1 MTNKADQL
9 ADPDQLRQL
18 CGLQF
23 LVALFALAQIGTSF
37 KLWLPQSV
45 FPQVPLISGFV
56 WPNTVAWILM
66 GLMVLGLLGQLMDS
80 LRGDPS
86 KRFSLLFLLAAGSL
100 LLEDQ
105 HRWQPW
111 MIQYIWISLL
121 ILIGPPRRTLTLV
134 IILTTSLY
142 VYSAIS
148 KANLMFLE
156 QHGQVILSGLFRS
169 LSLELNRFPETIQRV
184 MIATF
189 PMGECFIAVGLLIP
203 RTRRL
208 AACLAMLMH
217 GLLILTFSSRGLN
230 HEWSVMLWNSFF
242 LLQAFWLWCLPKQ
255 VVLKKN
261 ETSKSSQRRFDYAL
275 ICVGL
280 FLWSFP
286 LLRLTGHLDQWLGWS
301 LYSPRAVVVRV
312 LLAKPPT
319 QISEDFPP
327 FTSDPYRWI
336 EGDAGPLVFVSDRWS
351 ISQLHVPL
359 NPEPRLEVAVAW
371 ALCEKYNC
379 WSDLSVV
386 VEQRNLMSP
395 TDRQAEQFTAQA
407 ELEELRQRFLL
418 PTQPNHRFFEN
429 NGQNQ

>member
-1 MTNKADQL
+1 MTNKADQP

-217 GLLILTFSSRGLN
+217 GLLILTFSSRI
-230 HEWSVMLWNSFF
+230 ES
-242 LLQAFWLWCLPKQ
+242 
-255 VVLKKN
+255 
-261 ETSKSSQRRFDYAL
+261 
-275 ICVGL
+275 
-280 FLWSFP
+280 
-286 LLRLTGHLDQWLGWS
+286 
-301 LYSPRAVVVRV
+301 RV
-312 LLAKPPT
+312 
-319 QISEDFPP
+319 EC
-327 FTSDPYRWI
+327 
-336 EGDAGPLVFVSDRWS
+336 
-351 ISQLHVPL
+351 H
-359 NPEPRLEVAVAW
+359 
-371 ALCEKYNC
+371 
-379 WSDLSVV
+379 V
-386 VEQRNLMSP
+386 VEQLFS
-395 TDRQAEQFTAQA
+395 AAS
-407 ELEELRQRFLL
+407 LL
-418 PTQPNHRFFEN
+418 AVVLTKTSRSKKE
-429 NGQNQ
+429 